1 MQLCL
6 QPDLYMH
13 PVASHASLVS
23 VQLWHLSYF
32 VPQDK
37 VIWTLCFDERKINY
51 WQSQRTL
58 NLEKV
63 GL

>member
-6 QPDLYMH
+6 QPDLYIH
-13 PVASHASLVS
+13 SVASHASLVT
-23 VQLWHLSYF
+23 VRLWHLSYF
-32 VPQDK
+32 VPQVK
-37 VIWTLCFDERKINY
+37 VIWTLRLDERKIHY
-51 WQSQRTL
+51 RQSQRTL